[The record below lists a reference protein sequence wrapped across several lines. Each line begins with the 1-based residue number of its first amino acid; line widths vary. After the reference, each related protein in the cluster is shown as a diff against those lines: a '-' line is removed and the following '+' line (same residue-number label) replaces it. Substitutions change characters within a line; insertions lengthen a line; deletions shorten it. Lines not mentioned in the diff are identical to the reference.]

1 MVVVVVVVVM
11 ALTESSGRYSG
22 GENERRGRFG
32 PQPI

>member
-1 MVVVVVVVVM
+1 VVVVVM

-22 GENERRGRFG
+22 ENERRGRFG

>member
-1 MVVVVVVVVM
+1 MVVVVVVM

-22 GENERRGRFG
+22 GENERGRFG